1 MTYPTQG
8 DGTGADS
15 ASGSTDY
22 SSQSPYGSAA
32 SEGATY
38 GQQNYG
44 QPTYGQAGYGQPT
57 YGQAGYGQAGFS
69 AQSSSPTMTNDARL
83 GPPSNIG
90 WAVASI
96 LFFWPLSFV
105 AMTRAMQVYPLWQA
119 GRQSEAEA
127 ASATAKKLGVISLVV
142 FAALIVLY
150 FVFIFFMVAVAASA
164 GY

>member
-8 DGTGADS
+8 DGSTADS
-15 ASGSTDY
+15 ASGYTDY

-32 SEGATY
+32 SEGAY
-38 GQQNYG
+38 GQPNYG
-44 QPTYGQAGYGQPT
+44 QPAYGQAGYGQT
-57 YGQAGYGQAGFS
+57 GFS
-69 AQSSSPTMTNDARL
+69 TASSSPASTTDPQL

-119 GRQSEAEA
+119 GRHSEAEA
-127 ASATAKKLGVISLVV
+127 ASATAKKLGVISLVLV
-142 FAALIVLY
+142 AVLIVLY
-150 FVFIFFMVAVAASA
+150 VVFIFSMVAVADSA
-164 GY
+164 EY

>member
-8 DGTGADS
+8 DGSTADS
-15 ASGSTDY
+15 ASGYTDY
-22 SSQSPYGSAA
+22 SSQSPYGAAA
-32 SEGATY
+32 SEGAY
-38 GQQNYG
+38 GQPNYG
-44 QPTYGQAGYGQPT
+44 QPGYGQAGYGQT
-57 YGQAGYGQAGFS
+57 GFS
-69 AQSSSPTMTNDARL
+69 TASSSPASTTDPQL

-119 GRQSEAEA
+119 GRHSEAEA
-127 ASATAKKLGVISLVV
+127 ASATAKKLGVISLVLV
-142 FAALIVLY
+142 AVLIVLY
-150 FVFIFFMVAVAASA
+150 VVFIFSMVAVAASA

>member
-15 ASGSTDY
+15 ASGYTDY

-32 SEGATY
+32 SEGATF

-44 QPTYGQAGYGQPT
+44 QQTYGQAGYGQQA

-69 AQSSSPTMTNDARL
+69 AQSASPANAIDPQL

-105 AMTRAMQVYPLWQA
+105 AMTRALQVYPLWQA
-119 GRQSEAEA
+119 GRHSEAEA
-127 ASATAKKLGVISLVV
+127 ASAMAKKLGVISLALVAV
-142 FAALIVLY
+142 LIVLY